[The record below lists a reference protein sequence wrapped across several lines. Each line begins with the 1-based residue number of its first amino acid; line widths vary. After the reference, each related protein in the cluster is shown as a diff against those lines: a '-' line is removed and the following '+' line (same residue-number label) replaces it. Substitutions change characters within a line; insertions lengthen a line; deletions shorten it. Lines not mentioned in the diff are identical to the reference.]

1 MRPTA
6 TDDCALPAGISLLA
20 AVTRADP
27 PATLAHRLEAAQAA
41 GQDLAPLARTH
52 GLSSLLFLRFAEAG
66 FSTAVPDDQWEELHR
81 AHLVTAAR
89 SHATVSAATEVF
101 KGLHAAGVRYCLP
114 IKGVAMAAACWPDY
128 LPRYT
133 TDIDLLLAPEEM
145 PTAIEC
151 LSGADWKQSGTAR
164 DYGLRHRFHLRR
176 DDMVIDLHSALL
188 GPDSPFRLVPVLP
201 VSVATLFERSR
212 PTALGDVRI
221 LGPEDDLITQ
231 AILLA
236 RDRYAVPFSR
246 WADLYRDA
254 TQPRE
259 APDWDELQ
267 TLAGRQHSTGLVWL
281 ALRFV
286 EELFETPIP
295 CSLPAGPEWEDIYTH
310 LRPLLHRRLL
320 LASQELLCANWLTT
334 VVARRALQ
342 CPVTGPSYSPP
353 LHADVAHSAR
363 RLICGHS
370 LGPLVYPLYIAGS
383 LLLNAAKLI
392 CRREARRG
400 LRDDLRLLRALRAL
414 TPH

>member
-1 MRPTA
+1 MPPTA

-27 PATLAHRLEAAQAA
+27 PAALAHRLEAAQAA
-41 GQDLAPLARTH
+41 GQDLAELARTH
-52 GLSSLLFLRFAEAG
+52 GLSSLIFLRFAEGG

-133 TDIDLLLAPEEM
+133 TDIDLLLTPEEM
-145 PTAIEC
+145 STAIEC
-151 LSGADWKQSGTAR
+151 LSGADWKQSGTVHCL
-164 DYGLRHRFHLRR
+164 DLRQRFHFSR
-176 DDMVIDLHSALL
+176 DDMVADLHSSLWRSGSLL
-188 GPDSPFRLVPVLP
+188 TLLPVLP
-201 VSVATLFERSR
+201 VPVATLFERSR
-212 PTALGDVRI
+212 PTALGDVRVPGI
-221 LGPEDDLITQ
+221 EDDLIIQ

-246 WADLYRDA
+246 WADLFRVA
-254 TQPRE
+254 TNPDE
-259 APDWDELQ
+259 PPDWDRLA
-267 TLAGRQHSTGLVWL
+267 TLAGRQNSAGLVWL

-286 EELFETPIP
+286 EELFATPIP
-295 CSLPAGPEWEDIYTH
+295 CSLPAGPQWEDLYTH

-320 LASQELLCANWLTT
+320 LAGEELLCANWLTT
-334 VVARRALQ
+334 VVVRRALQ